1 MLILSSFLSRFEVD
15 DAMQEWTFQDVR
27 LFEYQSYPSHKLIT
41 FFDSQNCFDFI
52 HGRNIASGISDW
64 NHLAS
69 EMMR

>member
-1 MLILSSFLSRFEVD
+1 
-15 DAMQEWTFQDVR
+15 MQEWTFQDVR
-27 LFEYQSYPSHKLIT
+27 LFEYQSYPSHNLII